1 MKIEELGAKSM
12 NIQLV
17 ESLAQII
24 NSLTPEEQ
32 AVLNQKVNLTFH
44 DQALPINLISYQ
56 DDRQEVTNIIIRSIL
71 DYKYQQI
78 SQKITNKFDREWLD
92 NLESEENYLQAA
104 VELTKYE

>member
-1 MKIEELGAKSM
+1 MKMEELGATLM

-32 AVLNQKVNLTFH
+32 AVLTQKVNLSFQ
-44 DQALPINLISYQ
+44 DQELPIYLINYQ
-56 DDRQEVTNIIIRSIL
+56 DDWQEVTNIIVRSIM

-92 NLESEENYLQAA
+92 SLESEEDYLRAA

>member
-1 MKIEELGAKSM
+1 MKMEELGATLM

-32 AVLNQKVNLTFH
+32 AVLNQKVNLSFQ
-44 DQALPINLISYQ
+44 DQELPINLINYQ
-56 DDRQEVTNIIIRSIL
+56 DDWQEVTNIIIRSIM

-92 NLESEENYLQAA
+92 NLESEEDYLQAA